1 MTLSPPSP
9 VNNVRTRRARLMHRY
24 TTFIT
29 PRGKDGL
36 PSLRVLLAF
45 PALLLIVGILLIG
58 FAINGTSSG
67 AYYSQVHVGQDPDLI
82 AGHPQGIRSDEWNVA
97 TYWAISQV
105 QQGLPEESETFPGGM
120 DAAVPQDLPRADW
133 SVAFRPHL
141 MGYVFLDL
149 DQASA
154 WKWWLPALSLLAAAY
169 CFVVTVLPRRPAT
182 AALLSI
188 GFYFSPFFQW
198 WFMPGTMW
206 PAAWAFAAMAAL
218 AWSVKCGS
226 ARDRWIWAAVVGY
239 LTVVMAMGL
248 YAPFIVPAALVV
260 PLFAIGLTI
269 ERCRKGEKVLSVAK
283 KIAPTVLAGVAA
295 GAITLIW
302 LFSKAKTVDAFLNT
316 DYPGVRLTPTGSG
329 NLLTLARTISSSF
342 SDSLRRDSGFLGV
355 NSSEASTFFLI
366 GAFLLP
372 IAAWAIYRQARRRE
386 VLPWTLIGLSAVVLL
401 FVAFVFV
408 PGWDPLAHLLFL
420 DRSTGD
426 RLRIGLGIASF
437 AILVYLIRYLD
448 DSRDLPG
455 KLLSAGT
462 ALLFILSQVAI
473 AAAVYLVSGPDKLGH
488 AAPLW
493 WLHVLLSAG
502 SIYAFSRR
510 RVALGTISFALVA
523 VLSTITVNPVYRG
536 VFDLRGTAPVEAVMH
551 IDKQDEGRWVGI
563 GTSLVTAML
572 VESGVEAYNG
582 VQGAPSHEMWRE
594 IDPTSS
600 YKFEWNRLGGVNWVS
615 EAGPPRVFNPSP
627 DQIFVTFD
635 ACSPFAQKNV
645 SYVLTDVSPQPQ
657 SCLRI
662 EKRFALPNSSVAI
675 YRVVSEG

>member
-1 MTLSPPSP
+1 MTPSSPSP
-9 VNNVRTRRARLMHRY
+9 VNDVRTRWARLIHRY
-24 TTFIT
+24 TTFIA
-29 PRGKDGL
+29 PRNKNNL

-45 PALLLIVGILLIG
+45 PALLLIVGILLIC

-67 AYYSQVHVGQDPDLI
+67 AYYSQVYAGQDPDLI
-82 AGHPQGIRSDEWNVA
+82 AGYPQGIRSDEWNVA
-97 TYWAISQV
+97 TSWAISQV
-105 QQGLPEESETFPGGM
+105 QQGLPERSETFPGGM

-141 MGYVFLDL
+141 VGYLFLDL

-154 WKWWLPALSLLAAAY
+154 WKWWLPALGLLAAAY
-169 CFVVTVLPRRPAT
+169 CFIVTVLPRRPGS
-182 AALLSI
+182 AALLSV

-206 PAAWAFAAMAAL
+206 PVAWALAAMAAL
-218 AWSVKCGS
+218 AWSVKCS
-226 ARDRWIWAAVVGY
+226 SSRDRWIWAAIVGY

-248 YAPFIVPAALVV
+248 YAPFIVPAVLVI
-260 PLFAIGLTI
+260 PLFTIGLVI
-269 ERCRKGEKVLSVAK
+269 ERCRKGERLLDVLK
-283 KIAPTVLAGVAA
+283 KIAPTVVAGAAA
-295 GAITLIW
+295 GAITVLW

-316 DYPGVRLTPTGSG
+316 DYPGVRLIPTGSG
-329 NLLTLARTISSSF
+329 DLLTLARTISSSF
-342 SDSLRRDSGFLGV
+342 SDSLRRDSGFLGT

-386 VLPWTLIGLSAVVLL
+386 VLPWTLMGLGGVVLL

-408 PGWDPLAHLLFL
+408 RGWDPLAHLLFL

-448 DSRDLPG
+448 DARALPG
-455 KLLSAGT
+455 RLLSAGT
-462 ALLFILSQVAI
+462 ALVFLLSQVMI
-473 AAAVYLVSGPDKLGH
+473 AMAVYTVSGPDKLGH

-493 WLHVLLSAG
+493 WLHALLSAG
-502 SIYAFSRR
+502 SIYAFSRK
-510 RVALGTISFALVA
+510 RVILGTVSFALVA
-523 VLSTITVNPVYRG
+523 VLSTITVNPLYRG
-536 VFDLRGTAPVEAVMH
+536 VFDLRDAAPVQAVMH
-551 IDKQDEGRWVGI
+551 IDDQDAGRWVGI
-563 GTSLVTAML
+563 GTSLATAML

-582 VQGAPSHEMWRE
+582 VQGAPSDEMWQE
-594 IDPTSS
+594 IDPTGS

-615 EAGPPRVFNPSP
+615 ESGPPRVFNPSP

-635 ACSPFAQKNV
+635 ACSSFAQKNV
-645 SYVLTDVSPQPQ
+645 SYVLTDVSPPPL
-657 SCLRI
+657 SCLRM
-662 EKRFALPNSSVAI
+662 EQSFTLSTSTLAI